1 MAAAFVPFTPVC
13 GRWPYLGLTLS
24 LPRNTLWWV
33 RGPSWHTV
41 TLPAAA
47 HMCRFCPGKWG
58 RSSTQWKWIC
68 DHSALTLRTFLHI
81 SCTSW
86 GSFRLRGHFSKRVKC
101 MFTQVHT
108 EYLGDVLTDL
118 IVSVVIVVDSFS
130 VLFHFFSLLRCVLW
144 WSRNLSHKHSV
155 PFN

>member
-1 MAAAFVPFTPVC
+1 
-13 GRWPYLGLTLS
+13 
-24 LPRNTLWWV
+24 
-33 RGPSWHTV
+33 
-41 TLPAAA
+41 
-47 HMCRFCPGKWG
+47 
-58 RSSTQWKWIC
+58 
-68 DHSALTLRTFLHI
+68 
-81 SCTSW
+81 
-86 GSFRLRGHFSKRVKC
+86 

-144 WSRNLSHKHSV
+144 CSRNLSHKHSV